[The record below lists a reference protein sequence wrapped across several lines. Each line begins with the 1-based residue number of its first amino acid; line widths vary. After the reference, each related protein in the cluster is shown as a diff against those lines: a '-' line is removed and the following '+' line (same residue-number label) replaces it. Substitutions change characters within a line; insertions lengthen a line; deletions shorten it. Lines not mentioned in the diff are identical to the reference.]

1 MGGGGAAGLRH
12 VNPFWTYSLAFYAQP
27 GVMPACLALQDQ
39 HGVDVNLAL
48 LCCWLGEALDAAAL
62 AEAEA
67 LVAEWRAQVVQ
78 PLRAVR
84 RWLKGRDETLRAA
97 IAAQELAAEQH
108 QQAMLHGWAMA
119 RWPAA
124 GAAPGR
130 HAAANRA
137 LLSAAPE
144 ATALASSACA
154 FRGTP

>member
-1 MGGGGAAGLRH
+1 MGPHRARGVRG
-12 VNPFWTYSLAFYAQP
+12 VNAFWAFSLAFYAQP
-27 GVMPACLALQDQ
+27 AVMPACLALQDQ

-48 LCCWLGEALDAAAL
+48 LCCWVGEALDAAAL
-62 AEAEA
+62 AGADA
-67 LVAEWRAQVVQ
+67 LVLDWRAEVVQ

-84 RWLKGRDETLRAA
+84 RWLKGRDDALRREV
-97 IAAQELAAEQH
+97 AAQELAAEQRE
-108 QQAMLHGWAMA
+108 QAMLYAWAVA

-130 HAAANRA
+130 HAAANLA

-144 ATALASSACA
+144 ASALASLACA

>member
-1 MGGGGAAGLRH
+1 MTA
-12 VNPFWTYSLAFYAQP
+12 FWRFSLEFYAQP

-39 HGVDVNLAL
+39 HGLDVNLAL
-48 LCCWLGEALDAAAL
+48 FCCWVGEPLDAAAL

-67 LVAEWRAQVVQ
+67 LVREWRTQVVQ

-84 RWLKGRDETLRAA
+84 RWLKQRDDALRRAV
-97 IAAQELAAEQH
+97 AAQELAAEQR
-108 QQAMLHGWAMA
+108 QQALLFGWATA

-124 GAAPGR
+124 GATPGR
-130 HAAANRA
+130 HAAANLA